1 MSKHEDNYTDS
12 DSDSEYINKSEKKKR
27 KYEKTAEN
35 NWLNDVRE
43 KIEMK
48 NIKYADIKILDL
60 DDENNIWFIER
71 MDILDNLMKDTE
83 EYYRMR
89 DIIYDKYNELK
100 NSKSCNIIK
109 IINKENNMI
118 DRIMD
123 SGHSEYIKGEIYR
136 RYRYVKDGDKTEEY
150 YKTMEW
156 IDFALSMPTQVKT
169 DILGDVGGKLEK
181 MFRILNEKI
190 YGLDKVKEKILSSYC
205 AMLTNPYYKKKF
217 IALVGPPGVGKTELG
232 RIIADVMDLPFA
244 QISLGCIK
252 DASTLIGHSSTYIGA
267 KAGII
272 ANIMQKMKYQ
282 NPVILLDE
290 LDKIQNTSEGNA
302 VISVLL
308 HVLDKTQN
316 NKFQDMYM
324 PEIPID
330 LSNVFFILAMN
341 DKENIDANL
350 KSRLCFI
357 DIEGYTVSDKIKIGT
372 EFILPKVLN
381 NLMFHNMD
389 IIIDTETMKY
399 IIEKYSNNEKGVRNL
414 EKSITGICEKLN
426 TIKYINN
433 NRKSKKIKLSFMIN
447 DLVFPLKLTKNIIDK
462 LGEE

>member
-150 YKTMEW
+150 
-156 IDFALSMPTQVKT
+156 
-169 DILGDVGGKLEK
+169 
-181 MFRILNEKI
+181 
-190 YGLDKVKEKILSSYC
+190 
-205 AMLTNPYYKKKF
+205 
-217 IALVGPPGVGKTELG
+217 
-232 RIIADVMDLPFA
+232 
-244 QISLGCIK
+244 
-252 DASTLIGHSSTYIGA
+252 
-267 KAGII
+267 
-272 ANIMQKMKYQ
+272 
-282 NPVILLDE
+282 
-290 LDKIQNTSEGNA
+290 
-302 VISVLL
+302 
-308 HVLDKTQN
+308 
-316 NKFQDMYM
+316 
-324 PEIPID
+324 
-330 LSNVFFILAMN
+330 
-341 DKENIDANL
+341 
-350 KSRLCFI
+350 
-357 DIEGYTVSDKIKIGT
+357 
-372 EFILPKVLN
+372 
-381 NLMFHNMD
+381 
-389 IIIDTETMKY
+389 
-399 IIEKYSNNEKGVRNL
+399 
-414 EKSITGICEKLN
+414 
-426 TIKYINN
+426 
-433 NRKSKKIKLSFMIN
+433 
-447 DLVFPLKLTKNIIDK
+447 
-462 LGEE
+462 